1 MSYTDAQYIIDN
13 IPDEGFRNIS
23 DLKKAF
29 PSYDFNS
36 ENRYINFSSS
46 NFSLLTTFTY
56 ESFYSESI
64 STIYYG
70 PNNNSYIIS
79 RIYNGI

>member
-1 MSYTDAQYIIDN
+1 MKF
-13 IPDEGFRNIS
+13 IPPFHAAYPVN

-29 PSYDFNS
+29 PSYNFDS

-56 ESFYSESI
+56 ERFYSESK

-70 PNNNSYIIS
+70 PNNNSYIVS